1 MTARAIRVGVVL
13 NGNLVEERLF
23 ADASPITVGQS
34 LRCRLSVPADG
45 VPQEHALFVRDQG
58 RVLLC
63 LTERMSGRVAQGNK
77 IQTEMKGTVALERGA
92 RGKVEIGDATLL
104 FQEVA
109 APAKA
114 PRPQL
119 PASVRGTLGD
129 RIDRRL
135 ATIIGAS
142 LLVHIAIGAWAWM
155 TEVEEPAMAQL
166 QNAEYR
172 HPTHDTVDIVADMT
186 STQPAQPEPGAATPV
201 APVQTPAPIVKPT
214 KITTSGQP
222 QAPKLPT
229 ADDAARFANM
239 LTTDEAGKGGRNGM
253 SNRSPGGELGK
264 EIADIRD
271 NNRTIGND
279 DGGFRPIRPGEGIGD
294 GTSEHIV
301 NHAPTN
307 IEQQRPRTE
316 RDVGGRIQL
325 TPQPI
330 PPGGTPIPDRI
341 IEKIRTA
348 YMPGLMRCYKTGL
361 RDDATLS
368 GKVKVAFTVTETGS
382 VSDPSARGL
391 TQSVDACIASQ
402 MASWRFPVSKDKAGD
417 AIELDIGLTLAF
429 VPSN

>member
-23 ADASPITVGQS
+23 VDASPITVGQS

-45 VPQEHALFVRDQG
+45 VPLEHALFVRDQG

-63 LTERMSGRVAQGNK
+63 LGERMSGRVAQGGG
-77 IQTEMKGTVALERGA
+77 IQTELKGTVPLERGA
-92 RGKVEIGDATLL
+92 RGRVQIGDATVL

-109 APAKA
+109 APAKS

-142 LLVHIAIGAWAWM
+142 LLVHIAIGAWAWV

-166 QNAEYR
+166 KNAEYR
-172 HPTHDTVDIVADMT
+172 HPTHDTVDIVADMGPT
-186 STQPAQPEPGAATPV
+186 MPQEPGAATPV
-201 APVQTPAPIVKPT
+201 APVQTPAPIVKQPRVSTGPAPT
-214 KITTSGQP
+214 
-222 QAPKLPT
+222 PKLPT
-229 ADDAARFANM
+229 ADDAARYANM
-239 LTTDEAGKGGRNGM
+239 LTTDESGKGARNGM

-279 DGGFRPIRPGEGIGD
+279 DGGFRTRPREGIGD
-294 GTSEHIV
+294 GTNEQIV
-301 NHAPTN
+301 NNAPTD

-316 RDVGGRIQL
+316 RDLGGRIEL
-325 TPQPI
+325 RPQPT
-330 PPGGTPIPDRI
+330 PPGGTPIPNLI

-348 YMPGLMRCYKTGL
+348 YMPGLMRCYKKGL
-361 RDDATLS
+361 LDNATLG

-382 VSDPSARGL
+382 VTDASASGL
-391 TQSVDACIASQ
+391 TQPVDACIAAQ
-402 MASWRFPVSKDKAGD
+402 MASWRFPVSKDKDGD
-417 AIELDIGLTLAF
+417 PIDLDVALTLAL